1 MIIRHGDV
9 LLKKVEGVESK
20 GEVQGEYCLAEGEA
34 TGHHHMVRGN
44 VIPFSIGDTPYIKA
58 LSTLDLTHEEHSALQ
73 IPEGTYEIII
83 EREFDP
89 FREEMKR
96 VVD

>member
-9 LLKKVEGVESK
+9 LLKKVEGVEST
-20 GEVQGEYCLAEGEA
+20 GEVLSEYCLAEGEA

-44 VIPFSIGDTPYIKA
+44 VIPFSIGDADYIKA

-73 IPEGTYEIII
+73 IPVGTYEIII
-83 EREFDP
+83 EREYDP